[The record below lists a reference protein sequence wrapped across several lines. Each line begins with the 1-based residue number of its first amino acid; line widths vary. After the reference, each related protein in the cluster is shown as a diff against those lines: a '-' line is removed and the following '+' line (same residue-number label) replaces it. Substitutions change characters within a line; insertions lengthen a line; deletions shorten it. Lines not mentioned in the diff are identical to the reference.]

1 MRNTQRTRTIIRRIG
16 VKLGVTGLI
25 WWTNIA
31 IAASADVEFDIA
43 PLHYNRIGLAGEP
56 IDYIR
61 YEDMDCAVDVRP
73 DTGDIYL
80 YPLVNEPFSVFV
92 TSVSGKTKS
101 VRLNPVAKHR
111 QNIEIELR
119 KAAKP
124 KIVNQLSTSK
134 KSRMAL
140 DAKKAMQNQAPDGFF
155 PVKGRIP
162 KLKTPT
168 LWLKPVNGFESPQG
182 RWAIYDAYNRTRHA
196 VSLDSWDWV
205 PKGIDA
211 VNAAHHQIAPHG
223 HVRVAL
229 FWQEKNRG

>member
-1 MRNTQRTRTIIRRIG
+1 MRKTQKTRTIIRRIG

-43 PLHYNRIGLAGEP
+43 PLHYNRIGLVGDTVLVVRGEESECTIETDP
-56 IDYIR
+56 
-61 YEDMDCAVDVRP
+61 V
-73 DTGDIYL
+73 TGDAYV
-80 YPLVNEPFSVFV
+80 YPLVSEPFSVFL
-92 TSVSGKTKS
+92 TAASGKTRL
-101 VRLNPVAKHR
+101 VRLNPVAKQR
-111 QNIEIELR
+111 QSIELGGH
-119 KAAKP
+119 KSVKP
-124 KIVNQLSTSK
+124 KVVNQLSTSK